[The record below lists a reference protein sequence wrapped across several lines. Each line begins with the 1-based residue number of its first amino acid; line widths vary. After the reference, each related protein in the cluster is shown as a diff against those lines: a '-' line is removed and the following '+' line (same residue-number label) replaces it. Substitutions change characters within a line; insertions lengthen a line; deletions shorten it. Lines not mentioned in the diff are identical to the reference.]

1 MGQLHEVLAVENE
14 LKNIAKKVIEEGMN
28 TFSKKPEHFIGTRKT
43 LRMFDDA
50 RSNEE
55 ASAAQNREM
64 VTTVNDKLDF
74 ISSSIIKALDA
85 TAQKEFTNQLAKADI
100 ILNGTTIATNI
111 PATFLLTLEKE
122 LISYRNLYLS
132 IPTLQP
138 GIKWIYSPDL
148 GENIYITDKADIK
161 SKTEKTRLHK
171 EISKATKEHKAQME
185 TWTEDR
191 PVGNYET
198 IHTSG
203 MITPARKSVMIG
215 RIDDLIQAVKKART
229 RANNEEI
236 VDVHIGENIFN
247 YINA

>member
-43 LRMFDDA
+43 LKMFDDA

-55 ASAAQNREM
+55 SSAAQSREM
-64 VTTVNDKLDF
+64 VTTVNDKLDY
-74 ISSSIIKALDA
+74 ISNSIIKALDA
-85 TAQKEFTNQLAKADI
+85 TAQKEYTNQLAKADI
-100 ILNGTTIATNI
+100 VLDGTTIALNI

-122 LISYRNLYLS
+122 LISYRNLYSS

-138 GIKWIYSPDL
+138 GMEWIADKNQ
-148 GENIYITDKADIK
+148 GAGIYRTAKVDIK

-171 EISKATKEHKAQME
+171 EISPATREHKAQIE

-198 IHTSG
+198 THTCG
-203 MITPARKSVMIG
+203 MITPARKSVMLG
-215 RIDDLIQAVKKART
+215 RIDTLIQAVKKART
-229 RANNEEI
+229 RANKEEI
-236 VDVHIGENIFN
+236 VDVHIGETIFD